1 MRLACGEPGIAYS
14 WAIPGSPQANLIFGG
29 NAFPLSAWWFYAFL
43 FVGLMVAAGAGILL
57 GLPLLRLH
65 RGFPAIVT
73 LRFRGGIPGPAH
85 NLPQPLKLPNGPQ
98 GVTPLRGPPL

>member
-43 FVGLMVAAGAGILL
+43 FVGLMVAAGARVPPCPPAFCPPG
-57 GLPLLRLH
+57 RY
-65 RGFPAIVT
+65 PAIVARR
-73 LRFRGGIPGPAH
+73 LRPVIPGLPH
-85 NLPQPLKLPNGPQ
+85 HPPQPIKLAQRPQ
-98 GVTPLRGPPL
+98 G